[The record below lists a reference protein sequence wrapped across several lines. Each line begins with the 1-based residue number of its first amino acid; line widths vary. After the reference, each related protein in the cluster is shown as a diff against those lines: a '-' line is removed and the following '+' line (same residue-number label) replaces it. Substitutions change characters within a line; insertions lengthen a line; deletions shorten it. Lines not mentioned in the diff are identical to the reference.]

1 MRTLI
6 LAVMVLL
13 CCTVF
18 AKADYTYTI
27 DDGYFPVLSLH
38 DEETLLMR
46 GGGGLDLNLDDYSQA
61 TIQDTS
67 PLGKYSGG
75 IWFLSMGGYTHLNFS
90 GGEVHEFDIIS
101 AGRAV
106 FSGGRIDE
114 IRSYQYVEDIPIGD
128 PPVWIPD
135 PHIEIVCHDDYYWDQ
150 TTNILT
156 GRWFDDSA
164 FSIQL
169 VNVAGYDP
177 VIENIFFTPEP
188 SSLLLISIGGLFLR
202 HGRGKHLLYLQ

>member
-1 MRTLI
+1 
-6 LAVMVLL
+6 MVLL

-18 AKADYTYTI
+18 ANADYTYTI

-38 DEETLLMR
+38 DEETLLMT
-46 GGGGLDLNLDDYSQA
+46 GGGGHDLNLNDYSQA
-61 TIQDTS
+61 TIQGTTR
-67 PLGKYSGG
+67 LVEYSGG
-75 IWFLSMGGYTHLNFS
+75 IWWLGMGGYTHLDFS

-101 AGRAV
+101 GGRAV

-114 IRSYQYVEDIPIGD
+114 IRSYQDVEDIPIGD

-135 PHIEIVCHDDYYWDQ
+135 PHIEIVCHDDYYWNQ
-150 TTNILT
+150 VTNILI
-156 GRWFDDSA
+156 GRWLDDSA

-188 SSLLLISIGGLFLR
+188 SSLLLMSIGGLFLR
-202 HGRGKHLLYLQ
+202 RGSQGKRIDRPISMLYTP

>member
-1 MRTLI
+1 LNMR
-6 LAVMVLL
+6 
-13 CCTVF
+13 
-18 AKADYTYTI
+18 
-27 DDGYFPVLSLH
+27 
-38 DEETLLMR
+38 
-46 GGGGLDLNLDDYSQA
+46 DYSQA
-61 TIQDTS
+61 TIQGTT
-67 PLGKYSGG
+67 PLVEYSGG
-75 IWFLSMGGYTHLNFS
+75 IWELVMGGYTHLDFS
-90 GGEVHEFDIIS
+90 GGEVHEFRIHS
-101 AGRAV
+101 ASRAV

-202 HGRGKHLLYLQ
+202 RIRGRHHL